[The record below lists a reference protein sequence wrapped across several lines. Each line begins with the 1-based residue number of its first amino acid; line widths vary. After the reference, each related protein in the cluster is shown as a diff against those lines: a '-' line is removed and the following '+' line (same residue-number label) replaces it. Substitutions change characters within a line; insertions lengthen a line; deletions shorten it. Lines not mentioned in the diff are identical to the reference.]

1 MHVLTTV
8 ELLGRAKFGASD
20 SEESPRLERRVADN
34 VLWHP
39 FFHHTADMMWSDRL
53 PMQRLALALALGVF
67 TSIAAHAEP
76 SPWHTREVYKGKVER
91 AGKAGDPPST
101 VSRSHVESCE
111 RHKLSPKMCA
121 ILGR

>member
-1 MHVLTTV
+1 
-8 ELLGRAKFGASD
+8 
-20 SEESPRLERRVADN
+20 
-34 VLWHP
+34 
-39 FFHHTADMMWSDRL
+39 MMWSDRL